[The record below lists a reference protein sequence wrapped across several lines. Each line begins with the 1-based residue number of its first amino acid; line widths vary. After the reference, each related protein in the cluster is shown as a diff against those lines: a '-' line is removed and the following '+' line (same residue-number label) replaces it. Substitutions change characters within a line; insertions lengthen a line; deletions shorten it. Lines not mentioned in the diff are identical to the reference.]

1 MFAQRPA
8 DAVAGRET
16 LVLVGAVVVMVL
28 FGKIVWGK
36 PNIGRWPAQRAAALA
51 IFVVVLLVLVML
63 AFALISSR

>member
-1 MFAQRPA
+1 MFAQGRT

-16 LVLVGAVVVMVL
+16 LVLVGALVVMVL

-36 PNIGRWPAQRAAALA
+36 STIGRWPAQRAAALA

-63 AFALISSR
+63 AVALVSSR